1 MDDALDLADYLPLSF
16 KTRIEQEYIS
26 YLWAT
31 FEENYNNARYQFA
44 FLAYHMLMMSFV
56 YFNIWQLRQTRPDD
70 FKKGLIGFSK
80 ESERTLLNDASPFT
94 FSAVSESLILRLLR
108 LTGCDDSKIGQY
120 VKLVK
125 DRNKAAHANGDI
137 FLKTQSKAE
146 SQILEVLRA
155 VEEIQA
161 YSRPIIDQCYQE
173 FLLQSYNP
181 DEREYWDAEDQ
192 VREVLIHGNYLSRK
206 DIELCANFD
215 TASLPHDNKQA
226 IEALHNTLRRIYTTS
241 LED

>member
-1 MDDALDLADYLPLSF
+1 MDEAFDLADYLPVSF
-16 KTRIEQEYIS
+16 KTVNEQEYIS

-70 FKKGLIGFSK
+70 FEKGLIGFSK
-80 ESERTLLNDASPFT
+80 EPERTLLNGPTPFT
-94 FSAVSESLILRLLR
+94 FGVVSESPILRLLR

-120 VKLVK
+120 AKLVK
-125 DRNKAAHANGDI
+125 DRNRAAHANGDI
-137 FLKTQSKAE
+137 FLKTQSEAE
-146 SQILEVLRA
+146 SQILKVLRA

-161 YSRPIIDQCYQE
+161 YSRPIINQCYQE

-192 VREVLIHGNYLSRK
+192 IREVLIHGNYMSRN

-215 TASLPHDNKQA
+215 ISVTPHENREA
-226 IEALHNTLRRIYTTS
+226 IEDLHNTLCKVYGP
-241 LED
+241 